1 MERRPIGGDLG
12 SSKVFQSGLLEGHS
26 ERVKVASD
34 SGNSELEM
42 ALKLD
47 SGLII
52 GVAPQPS
59 IPTRC
64 CLSLQLASRSLWQR
78 FGSRKLGSRF
88 VRNVN
93 DWRLDMVVNI
103 LRDVQRELVTLVDDR
118 EQPKE
123 NKKGALNT

>member
-1 MERRPIGGDLG
+1 MEVLEALR
-12 SSKVFQSGLLEGHS
+12 SFKVGFWKDILKESRSL
-26 ERVKVASD
+26 VTI
-34 SGNSELEM
+34 GNSELEM

-47 SGLII
+47 SSLII

-59 IPTRC
+59 IIPTQC
-64 CLSLQLASRSLWQR
+64 CLSLQLASRRLWQR

-88 VRNVN
+88 VRNFN
-93 DWRLDMVVNI
+93 DWGLDMVVNI

-118 EQPKE
+118 EQPEE